1 MYVKEDQAQELIKK
15 NLKFLMKKKNIKT
28 QRELANMLDIS
39 PPQLS
44 KIMKEGQIPTV
55 YPFLINVTRVFGV
68 TIDQFL
74 FTDLEAEEEVKRTSF
89 DTISEDQYRKY
100 YGIYQVYYYDN
111 AVFKGRERSDDIKAL
126 RSGVLIVNRKT
137 GDDKKRTVFAA
148 LGMSK
153 EKADGF
159 YAELAKEFR
168 NHNYQRA
175 ISFLNARNHEV
186 HLYHGELILSTGNM
200 YISLNFGNRDKSL
213 MIFHK
218 PESTSSIYLGGLGAV
233 VSVSKGRTSAPCLQ
247 YIALSRHSL
256 NVSHGEIA
264 EHLLTHFPIVKTYE
278 SMDYLVEMV
287 QKLYCG
293 EQDLQELSDEE
304 KKVMIRYHIEKVLN
318 DTIEKNLFRS
328 AIVSEVDDDEF
339 YHFLKRVNDK
349 KRQPVESEK
358 KDAYV

>member
-1 MYVKEDQAQELIKK
+1 MYVKEEQAQELIKK
-15 NLKFLMKKKNIKT
+15 NLNYLMKKKNIKT
-28 QRELANMLDIS
+28 QKDLATVLDVS

-55 YPFLINVTRVFGV
+55 YPFLTNVKKIFDV

-74 FTDLEAEEEVKRTSF
+74 FTDLEAMEEFKRTTF
-89 DTISEDQYRKY
+89 DTVPEEQYRKF

-111 AVFKGRERSDDIKAL
+111 AVFKGRDRSDDTKAL
-126 RSGVLIVNRKT
+126 RSGVIIVNKNT
-137 GDDKKRTVFAA
+137 GNDKKRTVLAA

-153 EKADGF
+153 EKADSF
-159 YAELAKEFR
+159 YTEMTKVFKGT
-168 NHNYQRA
+168 NYQSA
-175 ISFLNARNHEV
+175 ISFLGSRSHEV
-186 HLYHGELILSTGNM
+186 HLYNGELVLSTGNV

-218 PESTSSIYLGGLGAV
+218 PESTSSSYLGGLGAV
-233 VSVSKGRTSAPCLQ
+233 VSVSKGRTSAPCIQ

-278 SMDYLVEMV
+278 SIDRLAAMV
-287 QKLYCG
+287 QKLYNG
-293 EQDLQELSDEE
+293 EQELDEEE

-318 DTIEKNLFRS
+318 ETIEKNLFRS
-328 AIVSEVDDDEF
+328 VIVSEVDDDEF
-339 YHFLKRVNDK
+339 YHFLKRVNDIH
-349 KRQPVESEK
+349 
-358 KDAYV
+358 